1 VPPEQTEGQISD
13 YTKLGSSP
21 GGGRPTFTKCR
32 RIFLT
37 SCGSVITAR
46 IRIGEPH
53 LKKHIL
59 KDPFARKRL
68 SEITRANVLDLRS
81 RLLAKNAPARV
92 IKALGIVKVI
102 FREALFREEI
112 NRDPTAGMGR
122 VKYCKVERG
131 IFTAEELRTLFPDH
145 GYGPWKDIQDYT
157 CFYLAA
163 VTGLRRGEILALQ
176 WRHIDFERQ
185 ALTLCEAW
193 KGGREIGP
201 PKWDHLRMVPLSSR
215 TIDKLR
221 QLQMESIR
229 LAPEDFVFAY
239 DDGSR
244 VGETW
249 WRKRFC
255 KALDRAEID
264 RQSRCL
270 TAHSFRHYSDVGIA
284 GIRSTRSCGTQATI
298 RPRFEPYWDGWTKRF
313 RRTTPTGTWI
323 I

>member
-112 NRDPTAGMGR
+112 NRDPTAGVGR

-157 CFYLAA
+157 PASTWLLSRGCDAGRSWPFSGGISTLNGRPSPY
-163 VTGLRRGEILALQ
+163 VRRGRAAGRSARRSGITCGWCRFLQ
-176 WRHIDFERQ
+176 ER
-185 ALTLCEAW
+185 LT
-193 KGGREIGP
+193 
-201 PKWDHLRMVPLSSR
+201 SS
-215 TIDKLR
+215 
-221 QLQMESIR
+221 
-229 LAPEDFVFAY
+229 V
-239 DDGSR
+239 
-244 VGETW
+244 
-249 WRKRFC
+249 
-255 KALDRAEID
+255 
-264 RQSRCL
+264 
-270 TAHSFRHYSDVGIA
+270 SFRWNPSA
-284 GIRSTRSCGTQATI
+284 L
-298 RPRFEPYWDGWTKRF
+298 P
-313 RRTTPTGTWI
+313 RRTSYSPTMTVPV
-323 I
+323 